1 MRTHIFWP
9 LALLALGIGETQIRA
24 QEPISSV
31 TATYSESS
39 GSRTKSGGWYVRISA
54 SVSRNVGQVG
64 VGRRPSVPV
73 TVGATV
79 QPIVI
84 VPVPSTGASG
94 VDLDVVRP
102 SLRFGPAGEKVAP
115 RAADV
120 QSPKQAA
127 KEKVED
133 MNAALLKGYYGKV
146 ANYTHPSV
154 VKLAGG
160 QDKMRVVVEL
170 MVKQLKEKGT
180 EIRSLRTGEP
190 GEPIRAG
197 ADLYIVV
204 PYRLEM
210 QAKVGTIKQN
220 LFVIGVS
227 PDSGNTWTFVNG
239 DVPPEQTHWLLPDLP
254 KNLKLPAREKSVV
267 EKQ

>member
-9 LALLALGIGETQIRA
+9 LALLALGLGETQIRA
-24 QEPISSV
+24 QELFSLPTDSG
-31 TATYSESS
+31 SS
-39 GSRTKSGGWYVRISA
+39 GSRTKSRGWYVRISGTISR
-54 SVSRNVGQVG
+54 SVGAPVGF
-64 VGRRPSVPV
+64 GRRAAVPSSIQ
-73 TVGATV
+73 ATV

-84 VPVPSTGASG
+84 VPLPSSDVAG

-102 SLRFGPAGEKVAP
+102 SRRFGPAAEKVAP
-115 RAADV
+115 RSAGEKP
-120 QSPKQAA
+120 PKQAA

-133 MNAALLKGYYGKV
+133 MNAALLKGIYGKV
-146 ANYTHPSV
+146 ADLTHPSV

-160 QDKMRVVVEL
+160 RDKMRAVVEL
-170 MVKQLKEKGT
+170 MAKQLKEKGA
-180 EIRSLRTGEP
+180 EIRSLKTGEP

-210 QAKVGTIKQN
+210 KAKVGTIKHN
-220 LFVIGVS
+220 SFVIGVS

-239 DVPPEQTHWLLPDLP
+239 EMTPEQTKRLLPDLP
-254 KNLKLPAREKSVV
+254 KRLKLPAREKSVV
-267 EKQ
+267 EKE